1 MGGTIRVKNE
11 DMVVAVDRGSKS
23 FRPRE
28 KGVTTPAA
36 FWNAKCCFAIAM
48 KRSFVSFTG
57 IAFGTALLLA
67 GLAWAAPEAA
77 PGGKGTSI
85 LHFFVRKAMSNA
97 DVTGATGRVD
107 AKQNQQ
113 GNADNRQLDIVLKH
127 LTPNTAYWLGAIL
140 KQDVAEAEEGTE
152 PAYRSVGT
160 FTTDAKGG
168 ATLRYRKTG
177 SSQGKAL
184 GRGKLPLPADLD
196 PLYEVVE
203 LAVLTVAS
211 PEATPPTLAETVLVA
226 DLTVPDK
233 LQYLVKKAMTT
244 NPAVDAD
251 ALGALRVKAT
261 VSQAQF
267 RLAAVGLT
275 PGASYVLALNGGMVQ
290 TNAADAKGR
299 LMVKTELAT
308 PSEVLT
314 IEDVKLLD
322 LVLLEG
328 GTGDNVVLSAD
339 LLKP

>member
-1 MGGTIRVKNE
+1 LGGAIRVKNE
-11 DMVVAVDRGSKS
+11 DMVVAVYRGSRS
-23 FRPRE
+23 FRPRG

-36 FWNAKCCFAIAM
+36 FWNAECCFSVAM

-67 GLAWAAPEAA
+67 GLAWAAPAAA

-85 LHFFVRKAMSNA
+85 LHFFVRKAMSNT

-127 LTPNTAYWLGAIL
+127 LTPNTPYWLGAIL

-196 PLYEVVE
+196 PLYEIRE
-203 LAVLTVAS
+203 LAVLDAD
-211 PEATPPTLAETVLVA
+211 PAAADPATVLVA

-244 NPAVDAD
+244 NPDVDAD

-275 PGASYVLALNGGMVQ
+275 PGASYVFALNGGMVQ

-322 LVLLEG
+322 LALLEG
-328 GTGDNVVLSAD
+328 GVEDNVVLSAD